1 MHTTHVDEHQGM
13 HYIPISN
20 HAAWDGVKR
29 STTRPARPSAERHLT
44 GSAPPS
50 GSSESS
56 EIYRYHSASF
66 RVCTRLALD
75 LATSVRI
82 PSMNIS
88 TTASALQDLTKTK

>member
-1 MHTTHVDEHQGM
+1 MHTTRVDEHQGM

-20 HAAWDGVKR
+20 HAMGR
-29 STTRPARPSAERHLT
+29 STTQHHTLRPDRQNGHLT